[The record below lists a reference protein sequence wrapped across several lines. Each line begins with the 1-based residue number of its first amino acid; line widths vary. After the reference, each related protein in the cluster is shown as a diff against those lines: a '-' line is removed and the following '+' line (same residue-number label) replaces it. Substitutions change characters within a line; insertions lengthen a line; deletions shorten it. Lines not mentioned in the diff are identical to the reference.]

1 MASAQKCPRKVCNKC
16 KLELSDRHY
25 RRHVTYCTFNNFLSI
40 DHEKSTLI
48 QNEKVQLP
56 VHSSDSD
63 TNLNF
68 PSENN
73 SITYE
78 NYVSKRSHHD
88 QLNNICDNI
97 DDDDAKAFF
106 YINLEMTDESF
117 DSSEYDSI
125 VLSSTDEEEND
136 VVSVDEC
143 SNFLTQ
149 LICTILILWQS
160 IYFISD
166 AAVESLLKLCST
178 VFQFLCKYSLRLET
192 LVRVFP
198 KNVYAMSKYKDSKK
212 NSIFKVCCM

>member
-1 MASAQKCPRKVCNKC
+1 
-16 KLELSDRHY
+16 
-25 RRHVTYCTFNNFLSI
+25 
-40 DHEKSTLI
+40 
-48 QNEKVQLP
+48 
-56 VHSSDSD
+56 
-63 TNLNF
+63 
-68 PSENN
+68 
-73 SITYE
+73 
-78 NYVSKRSHHD
+78 
-88 QLNNICDNI
+88 
-97 DDDDAKAFF
+97 
-106 YINLEMTDESF
+106 MTDESF

-166 AAVESLLKLCST
+166 AAVESLLKLFST
-178 VFQFLCKYSLRLET
+178 VFQFLCKYSPRLET

-212 NSIFKVCCM
+212 IQFLRYVVCKKCYK